1 MGSPHFE
8 VIEIDPSMY
17 CGIALDADEETIP
30 FAIAQRLRLDGSLSL
45 WQFQRGWN
53 HHHPAIRGFVDLQC
67 EIETFHAWR
76 KTLLDRFPDESFVIE
91 QIPLN
96 SMTWFQALPEA
107 PTHDEPDWRIFPA
120 LHEIPA
126 REFLE
131 KLKSMSPTDMVK
143 NLGSEFDEAMRIA
156 ESRQVLDVR
165 LHPLHRGVQIAT
177 DALTGETVA
186 YATRTIR
193 TLIRT

>member
-1 MGSPHFE
+1 M
-8 VIEIDPSMY
+8 
-17 CGIALDADEETIP
+17 
-30 FAIAQRLRLDGSLSL
+30 
-45 WQFQRGWN
+45 
-53 HHHPAIRGFVDLQC
+53 
-67 EIETFHAWR
+67 
-76 KTLLDRFPDESFVIE
+76 LDRFPDESFVIE